1 MGRMAAHSG
10 RRSFQETNLVTFRM
24 WWTTHSCTS
33 VCGNADST
41 AFRRPVNPSPH
52 RMRMSCKPRA
62 LRSLKTFSQKRAPS
76 VSSIHRP
83 STSCLPE
90 RPTPSTVYTHFLRTP
105 LSVRTATR
113 RPSHKED
120 RVHAFERP
128 VLPLH
133 NLLLQFLSDTRDEL
147 RRDLDAID
155 FFDVRFDLPRGEAPR
170 IQRDHASLKLP
181 TEVWRLPTISKLALR
196 SRGVSIPISPKSP
209 RTVGRSPIARV
220 AAAAA
225 FRIMLRI
232 AEMLF
237 HLELEKRLERL
248 LHHALEELFCV
259 HRFRPAAGT
268 QAVHQLLLECF
279 RIQGRIGK

>member
-10 RRSFQETNLVTFRM
+10 RRSFQATNL

-90 RPTPSTVYTHFLRTP
+90 RPTPSTVYTHFLSTP

-113 RPSHKED
+113 RPSTK
-120 RVHAFERP
+120 RIGYTRSSGRF
-128 VLPLH
+128 LPLH
-133 NLLLQFLSDTRDEL
+133 NLLLQFLGDTRDEL
-147 RRDLDAID
+147 RRDLDAIN
-155 FFDVRFDLPRGEAPR
+155 FFDVRFDLPRG
-170 IQRDHASLKLP
+170 
-181 TEVWRLPTISKLALR
+181 
-196 SRGVSIPISPKSP
+196 
-209 RTVGRSPIARV
+209 
-220 AAAAA
+220 
-225 FRIMLRI
+225 
-232 AEMLF
+232 
-237 HLELEKRLERL
+237 
-248 LHHALEELFCV
+248 
-259 HRFRPAAGT
+259 
-268 QAVHQLLLECF
+268 
-279 RIQGRIGK
+279 